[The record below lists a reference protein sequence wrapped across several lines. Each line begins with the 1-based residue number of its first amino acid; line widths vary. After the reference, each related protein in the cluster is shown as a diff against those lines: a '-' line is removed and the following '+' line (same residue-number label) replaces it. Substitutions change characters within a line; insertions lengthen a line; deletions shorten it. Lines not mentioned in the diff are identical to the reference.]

1 MRKPNGESKGFGF
14 VCYKTA
20 EAALSAIDAMH
31 NATLGTQQ
39 LYVGF
44 AQDKN
49 QRKTALKKDF
59 IHHKTLLQEQN
70 KNKNLYIKNLD
81 ADVNDQ
87 HLYDA
92 FQGFGEITS
101 AKVGFLQ

>member
-14 VCYKTA
+14 VCYKTS

-44 AQDKN
+44 AQQKN
-49 QRKTALKKDF
+49 NRNENLALE
-59 IHHKTLLQEQN
+59 HKNRVVYVWGLHYLVDDYTLKQLS
-70 KNKNLYIKNLD
+70 
-81 ADVNDQ
+81 Q
-87 HLYDA
+87 H
-92 FQGFGEITS
+92 FGYVFS
-101 AKVGFLQ
+101 AKVGIFIYF

>member
-14 VCYKTA
+14 VCYKTS

-44 AQDKN
+44 AQQKN
-49 QRKTALKKDF
+49 HRKVVLKNDF
-59 IHHKTLLQEQN
+59 VFQKSMLQEQSKD
-70 KNKNLYIKNLD
+70 KNIYIKNLD
-81 ADVNDQ
+81 SDVNDQ
-87 HLYDA
+87 GLYDA
-92 FQGFGEITS
+92 FQRFGEITS
-101 AKVGFLQ
+101 AKVGLF

>member
-31 NATLGTQQ
+31 NATLGTKQ

-44 AQDKN
+44 AQQKN
-49 QRKTALKKDF
+49 HRKADLALEHKNRVVYVWGLHYLVDDYALKQTFQQFGYVFSGRVSIF
-59 IHHKTLLQEQN
+59 IL
-70 KNKNLYIKNLD
+70 
-81 ADVNDQ
+81 
-87 HLYDA
+87 
-92 FQGFGEITS
+92 
-101 AKVGFLQ
+101 FLKK

>member
-49 QRKTALKKDF
+49 NRKVALKKDI
-59 IHHKTLLQEQN
+59 IHLSL
-70 KNKNLYIKNLD
+70 
-81 ADVNDQ
+81 
-87 HLYDA
+87 
-92 FQGFGEITS
+92 FF
-101 AKVGFLQ
+101 KVVDSYRIISIFS